1 MADAQSDPYLIV
13 ALALFF
19 FSHRHNL
26 GVDLIDSCVK
36 PEAMYADV
44 DKDLGTLLQLF
55 DTKST
60 QSLATLLRNMRL
72 VVGLRL
78 WLCRWYAVH
87 NSASNA
93 HFPHCVGCEGGI
105 RRENNA
111 LTALTGHREGLRKE
125 EPPNFMLHWRDLVS
139 AEAETV
145 ALSLQ
150 SLVLMNSYPYQFLSV
165 VAKLVALRAK
175 LLRWKAATAAHG
187 PASARGVAVGETRL
201 RVLIRQ
207 FYHLVYKLPFR
218 FDKIADQVMDL
229 SQYNTEILG
238 LCGTLDSPFQY
249 SSPRRDRAD
258 GGKTETSS
266 CNPYMDLIV
275 DFLLS
280 YGPTAQICVAI
291 FLSSKGSGTGE
302 ASVTRGL
309 EENCSYALPVGP
321 DEEIPSSPQRKRP
334 DRRDFLPVF
343 SMTSFQAATGG
354 RRSDSEH
361 PPPMLSSLSSSL
373 ADAAIPRLNSGA
385 VSSFSSGLQP
395 DSRSQI
401 AEDGK
406 QCLVGEGGL
415 PHWFWDL
422 CRCSGL
428 WPAIQGRIPEG
439 GAQRF
444 SLLGVGSKEHGTCT
458 PSAPMDGTFIH
469 QSGRTMAYS
478 YFVAHISPWERLVV
492 AFGDRTRPATD
503 RVVLTFLMA
512 ALSIL
517 KDSVAFRLL

>member
-1 MADAQSDPYLIV
+1 M
-13 ALALFF
+13 
-19 FSHRHNL
+19 

-44 DKDLGTLLQLF
+44 DKDLGTLIQLF

-60 QSLATLLRNMRL
+60 QSLASLLRNMRL

-93 HFPHCVGCEGGI
+93 HFPHCVGCEGGT

-111 LTALTGHREGLRKE
+111 LTALTGHMEGLRKE

-150 SLVLMNSYPYQFLSV
+150 SLVLMNNYPYQFLSV

-238 LCGTLDSPFQY
+238 LCGTLDSPFQF

-258 GGKTETSS
+258 GGKTESSS
-266 CNPYMDLIV
+266 CNPYMDIIV

-280 YGPTAQICVAI
+280 YGPTAQICVSI
-291 FLSSKGSGTGE
+291 FLSAKGSGTGE

-309 EENCSYALPVGP
+309 EENCSYALPAGP
-321 DEEIPSSPQRKRP
+321 NEEIPPSPQCKRL
-334 DRRDFLPVF
+334 DRRDFLPGF
-343 SMTSFQAATGG
+343 SMTSSQAATGG

-422 CRCSGL
+422 CHCSGL
-428 WPAIQGRIPEG
+428 WPAIQGRTPEG

-458 PSAPMDGTFIH
+458 PSAPLDGTFIH

-503 RVVLTFLMA
+503 RVVLTFLMT
-512 ALSIL
+512 ALSLL
-517 KDSVAFRLL
+517 KDGVAFRL